1 MHRLLRICLIALP
14 ALALIAALPG
24 KAYARLAL
32 IRDAEIEHTLRD
44 YATPL
49 LKAAS
54 LDPQAVYIHIVN
66 DQRINAFVAGGQRI
80 FIFTGLIDKAQTAD
94 QLIGVLAHEIG
105 HIEGGHLA
113 RNLDARNRL
122 SAEQMLTFLL
132 GAAAAIG
139 GGGQAGAAIVAG
151 GQSMSAR
158 NYLSFSR
165 AQESTADQ
173 AAATLLERAGIS
185 GRGYLEFLDI
195 LGDQEMLL
203 AEQQDPYA
211 RTHPISSDRIERL
224 RQRVEK
230 APHYDTPTDPAR
242 QQALERMQAK
252 LRAFINR
259 PEKTFSQYPE
269 EDDSFPAR
277 YARAIAYFRIPELEK
292 AITILDGLIGEKP
305 RDPYLWELK
314 GQFYYENGAIEK
326 SIPPYRQAVALMPE
340 EPLLLLGLG
349 QSLLAAPTP
358 ENVGE
363 ARAVLEKVT
372 RLDPFLPATWRL
384 LGEAY
389 ARQGEEAMAQ
399 FASAEYA
406 LLTGHRRRALDLA
419 RRAAMGLPKG
429 SPAWLRNQD
438 IINYAQK
445 DKDK

>member
-14 ALALIAALPG
+14 ALALTGALPG
-24 KAYARLAL
+24 SARARLAL
-32 IRDAEIEHTLRD
+32 IRDAEIEHTLKD

-66 DQRINAFVAGGQRI
+66 DQRINAFVAGGQNI

-132 GAAAAIG
+132 GAAAVIG

-151 GQSMSAR
+151 GQSISAR

-203 AEQQDPYA
+203 SEQQDPYV
-211 RTHPISSDRIERL
+211 RTHPISGDRIERL
-224 RQRVEK
+224 RQRVEQ
-230 APHYDTPTDPAR
+230 APHYNTPIDPAR
-242 QQALERMQAK
+242 QTALKRMQAK

-259 PEKTFSQYPE
+259 PEKTLEQYPE
-269 EDDSFPAR
+269 SDNSFPAR
-277 YARAIAYFRIPELEK
+277 YARAIAYFRMPELEK
-292 AITILDGLIGEKP
+292 AIPILDGLIGENP

-314 GQFYYENGAIEK
+314 GQFYYENGLIGK
-326 SIPPYRQAVALMPE
+326 SVLPYRQAVALMPD

-349 QSLLAAPTP
+349 QSLLAQGTP
-358 ENVGE
+358 ESIRE
-363 ARAVLEKVT
+363 ARGILEKIT
-372 RLDPFLPATWRL
+372 GLDPFLPATWRL

-389 ARQGEEAMAQ
+389 ARLGQEAMAQ

-406 LLTGHRRRALDLA
+406 LLTGDRRQALELAKRAA
-419 RRAAMGLPKG
+419 RRLPKG

-445 DKDK
+445 DNNK